1 MMRMLDLNSKAVHL
15 SMAFSLH
22 KKDKKKKNDE
32 DESESL
38 SWKDILAF
46 SIAILQ
52 TLFLPLLIL
61 IGIIIIIAFLL
72 STKALYA
79 L

>member
-1 MMRMLDLNSKAVHL
+1 MRMLDLNLKTTHL
-15 SMAFSLH
+15 SMTFRLH
-22 KKDKKKKNDE
+22 EEDKKKNDE
-32 DESESL
+32 DEPESL

-52 TLFLPLLIL
+52 TLLLPLLIL
-61 IGIIIIIAFLL
+61 IGILIIIAFLL